1 MLDLEECGLQ
11 RGNIYVKPISGQN
24 NITGSLLPA
33 DVTAAGIQSTNTKL
47 LNLILAKSVPK
58 KPQKNNQTCVVAL
71 LPSTIF

>member
-11 RGNIYVKPISGQN
+11 RGSIYVKPISGQN

-47 LNLILAKSVPK
+47 LYLILAKSALE
-58 KPQKNNQTCVVAL
+58 KPQKIIKLV
-71 LPSTIF
+71 